1 MKDILIAVERV
12 GAEDTNAQ
20 DERIVEIVRE
30 LADENIV
37 HVYASSVVLNEY
49 GEYLRA
55 KGIELHT
62 QGGTSVADMQNEFDV
77 IIAFDIWGIKNSRQF
92 QAPKK
97 IRVQEDSTLMSLV
110 SEINKKEEKKEVEDE
125 DEEKIQ
131 KPKPK
136 AKPKAKPATKPKK

>member
-1 MKDILIAVERV
+1 MKDILIAVERI

-77 IIAFDIWGIKNSRQF
+77 IIAFDIWGVKNSRQF

-110 SEINKKEEKKEVEDE
+110 SEINKKEEKPELKADP
-125 DEEKIQ
+125 

-136 AKPKAKPATKPKK
+136 PKTRTAKPATSKPKK